1 MGVVMIE
8 PIVYKWQEY
17 KWMALP
23 SKEKGLWDIH
33 DLNIDH
39 PAARY
44 VDNEDDAKLL
54 AAAPSLLKACLKIAK
69 HGFCHEPQIW
79 DQLHSAIKE
88 AGGKYEDA

>member
-1 MGVVMIE
+1 MSE

-17 KWMALP
+17 NWIALP

-44 VDNEDDAKLL
+44 ADNEDDARLM
-54 AAAPSLLKACLKIAK
+54 AAAPDLLKACIEMTEKAECGDPLA
-69 HGFCHEPQIW
+69 W
-79 DQLHSAIKE
+79 DRLWAAIKK
-88 AGGKYEDA
+88 AGQ